1 MTTEAVTADASVA
14 ERALLADTVVRFA
27 RERIAPHVTAWDAA
41 GEFPRTLYREA
52 ATLGLLGLGY
62 PEAYGGTPAS
72 HRLRLS
78 LWVPLCRYGASGGVL
93 ASLLSHNIG
102 LPPVLALGS
111 DAVKQEVVPP
121 VLAGERIA
129 ALAITEPGG
138 GSDVAAL
145 RTRARREGD
154 DYIIDGEK
162 VFITSGMRA
171 DWITVAVRTPAP
183 TLPAAHG
190 ALPPEG
196 AAAALGRPGGSGS
209 DAGAHGAGGISLLL
223 VPGDSVGLSRTR
235 LDKMGWLCSDTA
247 HLRFDGVRV
256 PARYLLGDE
265 GAGFKAIMGNF
276 NGERFGIAC
285 AALGFAQACYDE
297 ALAWARERQTFGAA
311 LTQHQVVRHR
321 LIDMQQRIR
330 STEAW
335 LEQLAARA
343 DAGDTGADWVGEVC
357 VLKNHATQAMAFCAD
372 AGVQILGGMGYM
384 RGTVCERLYREVK
397 VLTIGGGTEE
407 IMRELAARQWR
418 I

>member
-1 MTTEAVTADASVA
+1 MTAASGTGIPAATAA
-14 ERALLADTVVRFA
+14 ERALLADTVARFA
-27 RERIAPHVTAWDAA
+27 REQIAPHVTAWDAA
-41 GEFPRTLYREA
+41 GEFPRGLYRQA
-52 ATLGLLGLGY
+52 AELGLLGLGY

-72 HRLRLS
+72 HALRIS

-111 DAVKQEVVPP
+111 EALRREVIPP
-121 VLAGERIA
+121 VLAGEQIA
-129 ALAITEPGG
+129 ALAVTEPGG

-145 RTRARREGD
+145 ATRARRDGD
-154 DYIIDGEK
+154 DYVIDGEK

-171 DWITVAVRTPAP
+171 DWITVAVRT
-183 TLPAAHG
+183 G
-190 ALPPEG
+190 
-196 AAAALGRPGGSGS
+196 
-209 DAGAHGAGGISLLL
+209 DGAGGISLLL
-223 VPGDSVGLSRTR
+223 VPGDSAGLHRTR

-256 PARYLLGDE
+256 PARYLLGEE

-297 ALAWARERQTFGAA
+297 ALAWARERRTFGSA
-311 LTQHQVVRHR
+311 LTGHQAIRHK
-321 LIDMQQRIR
+321 LVDMQQRIR

-372 AGVQILGGMGYM
+372 AGVQILGGMGFM

-407 IMRELAARQWR
+407 IMKDLAARQWR
-418 I
+418 F